1 MELRVERESKIS
13 GHQISEL
20 ELPENVIMVAVRHD
34 GATIIPRGHTRLIT
48 GDRVTVIATAA
59 AVDTIQSMFRSKT
72 SGSTSRP
79 WQLDRN

>member
-1 MELRVERESKIS
+1 
-13 GHQISEL
+13 
-20 ELPENVIMVAVRHD
+20 MVAVRHD

-59 AVDTIQSMFRSKT
+59 AVETIQSMFRSKT